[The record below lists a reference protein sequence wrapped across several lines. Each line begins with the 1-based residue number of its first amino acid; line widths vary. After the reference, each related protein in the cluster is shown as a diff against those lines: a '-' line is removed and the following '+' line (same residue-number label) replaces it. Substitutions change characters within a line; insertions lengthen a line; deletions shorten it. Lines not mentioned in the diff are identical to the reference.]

1 VTTVPTSRT
10 RPLTAGASPATAG
23 SASAPALDLGALPDH
38 GESGRD
44 ESESRARRFAD
55 GLRALRV
62 GGGRLAL
69 GERTLMIVGGV
80 LAPLGMIVILLGWFG
95 AARTALLFEQVPYLI
110 SGGLLG
116 LGLVIIGSSM
126 YFAHWIT
133 ELVREHRSQSAALLA
148 AIEGLRGDLDRAVSG
163 GVVAPLNGTGIRST
177 AGTDDTWW
185 ATPHGTLAHRSG
197 CAVIVGK
204 DDLRAVPGDQVVA
217 RCRLCAPDP
226 VAG

>member
-1 VTTVPTSRT
+1 MPTSPT
-10 RPLTAGASPATAG
+10 RPLTAGASPAAG
-23 SASAPALDLGALPDH
+23 TAPALDLGALPDH
-38 GESGRD
+38 GETGHD
-44 ESESRARRFAD
+44 EPGSRARRFAD
-55 GLRALRV
+55 GLQALRV
-62 GGGRLAL
+62 GGSRLAL

-133 ELVREHRSQSAALLA
+133 ELVKEHRSQSAALLA
-148 AIEGLRGDLDRAVSG
+148 AIEGLRGDLDRAVG
-163 GVVAPLNGTGIRST
+163 GGIASSANGTGST
-177 AGTDDTWW
+177 AGADDTWW
-185 ATPHGTLAHRSG
+185 ATPHGTLAHRPG
-197 CAVIVGK
+197 CAVIAGK
-204 DDLRAVPGDQVVA
+204 DGLRAVPADQVAA

-226 VAG
+226 VSG